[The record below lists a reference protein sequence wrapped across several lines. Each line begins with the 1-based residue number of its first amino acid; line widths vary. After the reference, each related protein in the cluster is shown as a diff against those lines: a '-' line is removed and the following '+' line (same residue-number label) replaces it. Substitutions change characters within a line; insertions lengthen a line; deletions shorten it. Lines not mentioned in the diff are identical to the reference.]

1 VHALPTIEIINNTRG
16 GIEGEI
22 WERGNWGQIEI
33 PDEHHTILGLHL
45 KPEKFKNWVFYMFCM
60 SSLQTFPQTFE
71 FKRVLKRSKLLTSA
85 LFWSAL
91 KNVLQI
97 KLR

>member
-1 VHALPTIEIINNTRG
+1 VKTHVHVLPTIEIINNTRG

-45 KPEKFKNWVFYMFCM
+45 KPEKFKN
-60 SSLQTFPQTFE
+60 
-71 FKRVLKRSKLLTSA
+71 
-85 LFWSAL
+85 
-91 KNVLQI
+91 
-97 KLR
+97 